1 MNAKNADERMIERK
15 IDDAKSYAYET
26 KDKFD
31 VLVATTIIENGLD
44 RTARGRFGAGRST
57 AVRSDN
63 IRRSPRLPYGQQEED
78 IDNHYIFY
86 IFIHVTI
93 SILIRIL

>member
-31 VLVATTIIENGLD
+31 VLVADHPLAFVMGAFVGGLLVGKMLSN
-44 RTARGRFGAGRST
+44 RA
-57 AVRSDN
+57 
-63 IRRSPRLPYGQQEED
+63 
-78 IDNHYIFY
+78 
-86 IFIHVTI
+86 
-93 SILIRIL
+93 

>member
-31 VLVATTIIENGLD
+31 VLVADHPLAFVVGAFVGGLLVGKMLSN
-44 RTARGRFGAGRST
+44 RA
-57 AVRSDN
+57 
-63 IRRSPRLPYGQQEED
+63 
-78 IDNHYIFY
+78 
-86 IFIHVTI
+86 
-93 SILIRIL
+93 